1 VAGDRECRQIDRG
14 NGPALLVGNKGIAV
28 ETGALTASARGQSSG
43 RCKQETT
50 SGNQGTGSILP
61 WRGLSHTG
69 QAALLVTLTEVQP
82 LTSQTKTRLF
92 MSMAS
97 FAALAIL
104 AGLTLEAWQFR
115 AAVWVV
121 LAGLAT
127 KTWIAAVRRDE

>member
-1 VAGDRECRQIDRG
+1 
-14 NGPALLVGNKGIAV
+14 
-28 ETGALTASARGQSSG
+28 
-43 RCKQETT
+43 
-50 SGNQGTGSILP
+50 
-61 WRGLSHTG
+61 
-69 QAALLVTLTEVQP
+69 
-82 LTSQTKTRLF
+82 